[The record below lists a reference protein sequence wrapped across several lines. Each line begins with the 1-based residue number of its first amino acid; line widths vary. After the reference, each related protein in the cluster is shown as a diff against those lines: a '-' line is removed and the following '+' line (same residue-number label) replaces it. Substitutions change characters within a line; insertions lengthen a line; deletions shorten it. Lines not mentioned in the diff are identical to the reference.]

1 MFEIKNNFIKITK
14 GDSAAFNIDITFAD
28 GTPYELKQ
36 GDRLKMTVRRRIG
49 SDVLLE
55 SESTTNTIT
64 LTHEMTS
71 NLIPGQCVYD
81 IELKTSSGEVYTVI
95 GLRDNSTYNM
105 YVIGE
110 VTE

>member
-1 MFEIKNNFIKITK
+1 MLKISNNIIKMTK
-14 GDSAAFNIDITFAD
+14 GDSAMFNVAITYAD
-28 GTPYELKQ
+28 GTPYEMKS
-36 GDRLKMTVRRRIG
+36 GDTLKMTVRRTIG
-49 SDVLLE
+49 SEVLLE
-55 SESTTNTIT
+55 SESTTGTIT

-81 IELKTSSGEVYTVI
+81 IELKTSTGEVYTVI

>member
-1 MFEIKNNFIKITK
+1 MLKVSNNIIKMTK
-14 GDSAAFNIDITFAD
+14 GDSAMFNVAITYAD
-28 GTPYELKQ
+28 GTPYELKS
-36 GDRLKMTVRRRIG
+36 GDTLKMTVRRTIG
-49 SDVLLE
+49 SEVLLE
-55 SESTTNTIT
+55 SESTTGTIT

-81 IELKTSSGEVYTVI
+81 IELKTSTGEVYTVI

>member
-1 MFEIKNNFIKITK
+1 MLKVSNNIIKITK
-14 GDSAAFNIDITFAD
+14 GDSAMFNVAITYAD
-28 GTPYELKQ
+28 GTPYELKS
-36 GDRLKMTVRRRIG
+36 GDTLKMTVRRTIG
-49 SDVLLE
+49 SEVLLE
-55 SESTTNTIT
+55 SESTTGTIT

-81 IELKTSSGEVYTVI
+81 IELKTSTGEVYTVI

>member
-1 MFEIKNNFIKITK
+1 MLKIVNDIIKLTK
-14 GDSAAFNIDITFAD
+14 GDSAMFNVAITYAD
-28 GTPYELKQ
+28 GTPYELKS
-36 GDRLKMTVRRRIG
+36 GDTLKMTVRRRIG

-64 LTHEMTS
+64 HEMTS

-81 IELKTSSGEVYTVI
+81 IELKTASGEVFTVV